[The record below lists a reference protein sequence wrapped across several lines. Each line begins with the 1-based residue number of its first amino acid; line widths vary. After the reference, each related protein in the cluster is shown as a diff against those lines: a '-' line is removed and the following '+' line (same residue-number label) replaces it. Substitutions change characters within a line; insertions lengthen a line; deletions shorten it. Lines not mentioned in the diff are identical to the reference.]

1 MGDVR
6 IATGGRKTSQI
17 IASIQEIDDGDMD
30 WSIIVGMK
38 KNRLMGNILL
48 DVQTDMNRTWMG

>member
-1 MGDVR
+1 LYWDNN
-6 IATGGRKTSQI
+6 GGRKTSQI

>member
-1 MGDVR
+1 MYWDNN
-6 IATGGRKTSQI
+6 GGRKTSQI

>member
-1 MGDVR
+1 MYWDNN
-6 IATGGRKTSQI
+6 GGRKASQI